1 MKYKIVKNIK
11 IFFVFNLF
19 LLIHFIVYLNILIIQ
34 DNRSRI
40 IMYSV
45 SFKKLLYN
53 EIFFLKSIYILWMK
67 NS

>member
-1 MKYKIVKNIK
+1 MKYKFVKNIK